1 MRNTLAALPFL
12 LVLAASCK
20 SKEKEP
26 EQTKKFI
33 SVLSLIEKQVAHV
46 DTSLYSIQKIIIM
59 DTLSDTT
66 YLPREEFRNAAKEF
80 LEIPDLSDPKVAKR
94 YKEETGFEELTN
106 RVIITYLPLNP
117 AKEDIQKQELQ
128 VIPNAATGDKVT
140 NVIIDRATSN
150 RDGYLAKKMLWNT
163 DHSFLITTISQK
175 PGEPE
180 VVTTTKVV
188 WNEDE

>member
-1 MRNTLAALPFL
+1 MRNTLAALLSFL
-12 LVLAASCK
+12 LVLAVSCK
-20 SKEKEP
+20 SREKEP
-26 EQTKKFI
+26 TKKFI

-46 DTSLYSIQKIIIM
+46 DTSLYSIRKVVTR

-66 YLPREEFRNAAKEF
+66 YLRREEFRNAAKEF
-80 LEIPDLSDPKVAKR
+80 LEIPDLSDPKVGKR

-140 NVIIDRATSN
+140 NVIIERATSN

-180 VVTTTKVV
+180 VVTTTKVS

>member
-1 MRNTLAALPFL
+1 MRNTLAALLSFL
-12 LVLAASCK
+12 LVLAVSCK
-20 SKEKEP
+20 SREKEP
-26 EQTKKFI
+26 TKKFI

-46 DTSLYSIQKIIIM
+46 DTSLYSIRKVVTR

-66 YLPREEFRNAAKEF
+66 YLRREEFRNAAKEF
-80 LEIPDLSDPKVAKR
+80 LEIPDLSDPKVGKR
-94 YKEETGFEELTN
+94 YKEETGFEELTH

-140 NVIIDRATSN
+140 NVIIERATSN

-180 VVTTTKVV
+180 VVTTTKVS